1 MRRKTMKKRVL
12 SLLLLAAMAASL
24 LVLPAQAAPPANR
37 FYDLGGDAYAQV
49 ESLRLMG
56 VMDGFSDGNFRPNG
70 QLTRAQFCKMVVCAL
85 NAEDELGLYRT
96 VTVYPD
102 VKPSHWAA
110 AYINMASKGKNA
122 ISGFSDGKFY
132 PDRTVTLGQAATIL
146 LRVLGYKDENIG
158 GVWPDS
164 YLSFAA
170 SIGLTDGV
178 DTTKGNSPL
187 SRSDAAILFNNL
199 LRADVQG
206 DKTVSN
212 FLTAAGLTTKTDMVL
227 VSSNARGPDGKETAM
242 LFSDGSIYQM
252 AGDKASN
259 GSLNGLKG
267 TLVLEGQ
274 KVRTF
279 LPDALGI
286 SRTVTVAKAE
296 ANVITDRSG
305 AKYNVTSGTK
315 VYRNGAETTWSEAR
329 SWVNPGT
336 SLTLYLGTA
345 GNVEFI
351 FIGGGDSSTEAVIVY
366 EKGSTKGFDA
376 LTGGVGGYTVY
387 KNGCRANAGDMRPYD
402 VATYASSTNTIR
414 VSDTRLTGYYESCSP
429 SPTEP
434 TTLRLL
440 GHDFDVLPTAQ
451 STLARFRPGD
461 QITLLLTED
470 NKVAGAVKPNTS
482 GAGANAIG
490 IATSISGS
498 SATVQ
503 LLCGIEIK
511 GTVDLG
517 LTSADQGNETLNEFR
532 QEELKRMEHR
542 LVRVT
547 STGKSTIGLARLG
560 GGVSGALDLEKR
572 RIGVTSLAETVSVFR
587 YTANGIE
594 TVSLSDLGAGPIPN
608 GEISYAHLNWAGRVD
623 IIALGAVS
631 DGSVIYGRTSVTV
644 DDRDTYRIA
653 IFNDQGQATGY
664 FRSHYD
670 INGGVYVAA
679 VLSNDGSSFSSLRP
693 LNALKEVP
701 NTAWS
706 GQGAV
711 TVDGRSYSIPAS
723 VMAYNRDTREWI
735 AASGGQS
742 VVEIAHAYAS
752 QCNLY
757 ASDDGVVRIIEVGGD
772 FR

>member
-1 MRRKTMKKRVL
+1 MKKRIL

-37 FYDLGGDAYAQV
+37 FYDLNGDAYMSV
-49 ESLRLMG
+49 EPLRLMG
-56 VMDGFSDGNFRPNG
+56 IMDGFSDGNFRPNG
-70 QLTRAQFCKMVVCAL
+70 QITRAQFCKMVVCAL

-178 DTTKGNSPL
+178 DTAKGSAPL
-187 SRSDAAILFNNL
+187 SRSDAAILFTNL

-206 DKTVSN
+206 EKSASA
-212 FLTAAGLTTKTDMVL
+212 FLAAAGLTTKADMVL

-242 LFSDGSIYQM
+242 RFSDGSVYQM

-259 GSLNGLKG
+259 GSLNGYKG

-274 KVRTF
+274 RVRTF
-279 LPDALGI
+279 LPDARGE
-286 SRTVTVAKAE
+286 SRTVTAAKVE
-296 ANVITDRSG
+296 ANQITDRSG
-305 AKYNVTSGTK
+305 AKYTVTSGTP
-315 VYRNGAETTWSEAR
+315 VFYRGAETTWGDAR
-329 SWVNPGT
+329 DWVNPGT

-345 GNVEFI
+345 GNVEYI
-351 FIGGGDSSTEAVIVY
+351 FIGGGDSSTQAVIVY
-366 EKGSTKGFDA
+366 EKNSTKGFDS
-376 LTGGVGGYTVY
+376 LTGGVNGYKIY
-387 KNGCRANAGDMRPYD
+387 KNGCLANAGDMRPYD

-414 VSDTRLTGYYESCSP
+414 VCDTRLTGYYESCTP

-434 TTLRLL
+434 TSIRVL

-451 STLARFRPGD
+451 ATLAKFRPGS

-470 NKVAGAVKPNTS
+470 NKVAGAVKPGTS
-482 GAGANAIG
+482 GANANAIG
-490 IATSISGS
+490 IATSVSGT
-498 SATVQ
+498 SATVK
-503 LLCGIEIK
+503 LLCGIEIS
-511 GTVDLG
+511 GAVDLG
-517 LTSADQGNETLNEFR
+517 IDQNTGNYITQWR
-532 QEELKRMEHR
+532 QEELSLMQNR

-547 STGKSTIGLARLG
+547 STGRNTIGLVRLG
-560 GGVSGALDLEKR
+560 GGASGALDLEKR
-572 RIGVTSLAETVSVFR
+572 RLGSSYLAETVSVFR

-594 TVSLSDLGAGPIPN
+594 VLSLNDLGIEPIPN
-608 GEISYAHLNWAGRVD
+608 NEISYAHTNWNGQVD
-623 IIALGAVS
+623 IIALGQVGGGATL
-631 DGSVIYGRTSVTV
+631 YGRTSISLTE
-644 DDRDTYRIA
+644 RDISYIS
-653 IFNDQGQATGY
+653 IYNDHGKVAGP
-664 FRSHYD
+664 FPSRYD
-670 INGGVYVAA
+670 IGGGVYVAA
-679 VLSNDGSSFSSLRP
+679 VVNEAGSGGFSSLKP
-693 LNALKEVP
+693 LTALKEVP

-706 GQGAV
+706 GQSSV
-711 TVDGRSYSIPAS
+711 TVDGRSYSIPVT
-723 VMAYNRDTREWI
+723 VMAYNKDTRTWI
-735 AASGGQS
+735 SASEGKS
-742 VVEIAHAYAS
+742 VVDIAHAYAKE
-752 QCNLY
+752 CDMY
-757 ASDDGVVRIIEVGGD
+757 ASDDGVIRVIEVGGD

>member
-1 MRRKTMKKRVL
+1 M
-12 SLLLLAAMAASL
+12 
-24 LVLPAQAAPPANR
+24 
-37 FYDLGGDAYAQV
+37 
-49 ESLRLMG
+49 
-56 VMDGFSDGNFRPNG
+56 
-70 QLTRAQFCKMVVCAL
+70 
-85 NAEDELGLYRT
+85 
-96 VTVYPD
+96 
-102 VKPSHWAA
+102 
-110 AYINMASKGKNA
+110 
-122 ISGFSDGKFY
+122 
-132 PDRTVTLGQAATIL
+132 
-146 LRVLGYKDENIG
+146 
-158 GVWPDS
+158 
-164 YLSFAA
+164 
-170 SIGLTDGV
+170 
-178 DTTKGNSPL
+178 
-187 SRSDAAILFNNL
+187 
-199 LRADVQG
+199 
-206 DKTVSN
+206 
-212 FLTAAGLTTKTDMVL
+212 
-227 VSSNARGPDGKETAM
+227 
-242 LFSDGSIYQM
+242 
-252 AGDKASN
+252 
-259 GSLNGLKG
+259 
-267 TLVLEGQ
+267 
-274 KVRTF
+274 
-279 LPDALGI
+279 
-286 SRTVTVAKAE
+286 
-296 ANVITDRSG
+296 
-305 AKYNVTSGTK
+305 
-315 VYRNGAETTWSEAR
+315 
-329 SWVNPGT
+329 
-336 SLTLYLGTA
+336 
-345 GNVEFI
+345 
-351 FIGGGDSSTEAVIVY
+351 
-366 EKGSTKGFDA
+366 
-376 LTGGVGGYTVY
+376 
-387 KNGCRANAGDMRPYD
+387 
-402 VATYASSTNTIR
+402 
-414 VSDTRLTGYYESCSP
+414 
-429 SPTEP
+429 
-434 TTLRLL
+434 
-440 GHDFDVLPTAQ
+440 
-451 STLARFRPGD
+451 
-461 QITLLLTED
+461 
-470 NKVAGAVKPNTS
+470 AGAVKPNTS